1 LTTIYYIFFG
11 CRNLEIQFTKT
22 ILSSITDFGI
32 ISDTPTATRSIS
44 VDLLQ
49 RKVASLEV
57 MNTQLKAEATYI
69 ATETAVVEEKEK
81 QLIED
86 ISAQLGS
93 AKKERSNLTE
103 ELYRYKEE
111 NKSQYQEIRS
121 LASKLAKFEDM
132 NAELSTDNNFLT
144 QLVSTTKQTQDL
156 LCAEILDLKE
166 QYAQVRP
173 QIKFTC

>member
-1 LTTIYYIFFG
+1 
-11 CRNLEIQFTKT
+11 
-22 ILSSITDFGI
+22 
-32 ISDTPTATRSIS
+32 

-173 QIKFTC
+173 PIKLSC